1 MKEKL
6 TNKIKILQGLHDKA
20 LADFSSTNTRRDR
33 DKFLKYRYK
42 LEAYNEILNM
52 L

>member
-6 TNKIKILQGLHDKA
+6 QNKIKIIEGLHDKA
-20 LADFSSTNTRRDR
+20 LCNFISTNTRKDRDR
-33 DKFLKYRYK
+33 FLKYRYK
-42 LEAYNEILNM
+42 LEAYNEIIRM

>member
-1 MKEKL
+1 MKQKL
-6 TNKIKILQGLHDKA
+6 ENKIKITKSLYDKA
-20 LADFSSTNTRRDR
+20 LADFISTNTRKDRDR
-33 DKFLKYRYK
+33 FLRYRFK

>member
-6 TNKIKILQGLHDKA
+6 ENKIKITRGLYESS
-20 LADFSSTNTRRDR
+20 LSSFISTNTRKDRDR
-33 DKFLKYRYK
+33 FLRYKYK
-42 LEAYNEILNM
+42 LEAYNEILKI